1 METTQTHAPSARA
14 LPTKTYLPPLRVAPD
29 TFVIQDHVG
38 EHVEPMVVHLN
49 SMLIRGEQ
57 PVVVDTG
64 VPDNRTQY
72 LNDLFG
78 LVEPEDVRWVFLS
91 HDDID
96 HYGNVQAVMDACPNA
111 TLITSWFTM
120 QRIGH
125 ELAVPPFRMR
135 WLADAEPLD
144 IGDRYIVATR
154 PPLFDSPTTRG
165 LFDTLT
171 SVYWG
176 ADCFAAPV
184 ERPTYNVAEMP
195 LDAWSDGFTLFQQW
209 NSPWVESLDV
219 QRWNATVDAF
229 AALGVTTIAS
239 THGPALH
246 GANVAAA
253 IDLLRSLPSIPVAP
267 QPGQELLDMIVASMT
282 QPA

>member
-209 NSPWVESLDV
+209 N
-219 QRWNATVDAF
+219 ATVDAF